1 VLSMNP
7 RPGEEFCVFSEPSLA
22 QASRAR
28 LSEMMY
34 CSYCFTLAQ
43 ARWASL
49 SEADGLA
56 WAKVLALSECAMYP
70 MLVCAVWDWLIV
82 NSQIRG
88 IICVCVM
95 WLDLKD

>member
-1 VLSMNP
+1 VLSD
-7 RPGEEFCVFSEPSLA
+7 PSLV

-34 CSYCFTLAQ
+34 YSYYFTLAQ

-56 WAKVLALSECAMYP
+56 WAKVLGLRECD
-70 MLVCAVWDWLIV
+70 VWDWLIV
-82 NSQIRG
+82 NS
-88 IICVCVM
+88 
-95 WLDLKD
+95 